1 MLNSFLSSCTL
12 TLLNY
17 GSKSLINKSQILL
30 NKDAGNI
37 LHVQLVYNQSGLQDC
52 SIETDQVEL
61 SLKDEQ
67 NVEPYGCTGCH
78 GNYQY
83 HFLPS
88 I

>member
-61 SLKDEQ
+61 SLKDE
-67 NVEPYGCTGCH
+67 
-78 GNYQY
+78 
-83 HFLPS
+83 
-88 I
+88 